1 MPELVESLASVQRPL
16 ATAHKPAPIRGAFK
30 LEEARQYLGGVSVP
44 TMHRLCKRGLLKPC
58 RSLRHLLFTKAEL
71 DRFLSSGQ
79 WSKLWSGRLHTSSV
93 ATSKWC

>member
-79 WSKLWSGRLHTSSV
+79 
-93 ATSKWC
+93 